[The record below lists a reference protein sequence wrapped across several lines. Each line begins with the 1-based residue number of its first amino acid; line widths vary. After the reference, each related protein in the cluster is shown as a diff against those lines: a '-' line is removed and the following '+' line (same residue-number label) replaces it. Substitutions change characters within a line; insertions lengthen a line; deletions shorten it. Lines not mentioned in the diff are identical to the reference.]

1 MDTSKGMT
9 IKEIA
14 EVCGVDERTIRRW
27 IDSASGNT
35 PDDPGILPGLS
46 AKTAEAQESK
56 VPAHFSLDEVIA
68 IIRSGGRATLA
79 DLLADNAMRTAALPA
94 PGNQLVVA
102 SKPGPHELAAKVQ
115 AMGGPQQVMTYALM
129 GRVYQLFANY
139 REVDIKSIF
148 HIMELALARSELT
161 GQYIMA
167 KDVARAVRD
176 GTGTKTMSES
186 YIERK
191 VTEVRALIEEF
202 GFVPTMTRLPN
213 GDYKAAPTEK
223 EAADAQ

>member
-1 MDTSKGMT
+1 MNTTEGMT
-9 IKEIA
+9 IRQIA
-14 EVCGVDERTIRRW
+14 ELCNVDRTTVLRWVQKLEDGAIRTEV
-27 IDSASGNT
+27 G
-35 PDDPGILPGLS
+35 
-46 AKTAEAQESK
+46 AKCTEAQDARE
-56 VPAHFSLDEVIA
+56 PARLSLEAVLA
-68 IIRSGGRATLA
+68 LIRAGGRDTLA
-79 DLLADNAMRTAALPA
+79 DLLADNAARAAALPA
-94 PGNQLVVA
+94 PENQLTIA
-102 SKPGPHELAAKVQ
+102 SKSGPHELAAKVQ

-139 REVDIKSIF
+139 REVDVKSIF
-148 HIMELALARSELT
+148 HIMELALAKSELT

-167 KDVARAVRD
+167 KDVARALRD

-191 VTEVRALIEEF
+191 VTEIRVLIEEF

-213 GDYKAAPTEK
+213 GDYKAVPTGK

>member
-1 MDTSKGMT
+1 MSTNEGMT

-14 EVCGVDERTIRRW
+14 EVCGVDERTVQRW
-27 IDSASGNT
+27 VGSVSDKMSSVSDKMSSSS
-35 PDDPGILPGLS
+35 PMY
-46 AKTAEAQESK
+46 
-56 VPAHFSLDEVIA
+56 PARFSLDEVLA
-68 IIRSGGRATLA
+68 IIRAGGRATLA
-79 DLLADNAMRTAALPA
+79 DLLADNAARTAALPA
-94 PGNQLVVA
+94 PENQLVVA
-102 SKPGPHELAAKVQ
+102 SKSGSHELAAKVQ

-139 REVDIKSIF
+139 REVDVKSIF
-148 HIMELALARSELT
+148 HIMELALAKSELT

-191 VTEVRALIEEF
+191 VAEVRALIEEF

-213 GDYKAAPTEK
+213 GDYKAVPTGK

>member
-1 MDTSKGMT
+1 MSTNEGMT

-14 EVCGVDERTIRRW
+14 ELCNVAESTIRNW
-27 IDSASGNT
+27 IDSAKIAK
-35 PDDPGILPGLS
+35 PS
-46 AKTAEAQESK
+46 AEIAKATNEPFRFCVE
-56 VPAHFSLDEVIA
+56 DVIA
-68 IIRSGGRATLA
+68 IIRGGGRATLA
-79 DLLADNAMRTAALPA
+79 DLLADNAARRAALPA
-94 PGNQLVVA
+94 PENQLVVA
-102 SKPGPHELAAKVQ
+102 SKSGSHELAAKVQ

-139 REVDIKSIF
+139 REVDVKSIF
-148 HIMELALARSELT
+148 HIMELALAKSELT

-191 VTEVRALIEEF
+191 VAEVRALIEEF

-213 GDYKAAPTEK
+213 GDYKAVPTGK

>member
-1 MDTSKGMT
+1 MNTNEGMT
-9 IKEIA
+9 IRQIA
-14 EVCGVDERTIRRW
+14 ELCGVDGKTVRRW
-27 IDSASGNT
+27 VDNLST
-35 PDDPGILPGLS
+35 LPGQNVQSFS
-46 AKTAEAQESK
+46 AIKQKMIEAGEKGEATKLTPS
-56 VPAHFSLDEVIA
+56 EVIT
-68 IIRSGGRATLA
+68 IIRGGGRDTLA
-79 DLLADNAMRTAALPA
+79 DLLAEKLQAQALPA
-94 PGNQLVVA
+94 PENQLVVA
-102 SKPGPHELAAKVQ
+102 SKSGSHELAAKVQ

-139 REVDIKSIF
+139 REVDVKSIF
-148 HIMELALARSELT
+148 HIMELALAKSELT

-191 VTEVRALIEEF
+191 VAEVRALIEEF

-213 GDYKAAPTEK
+213 GDYKAVPTGK